1 MVVRGSGDEGEAAVS
16 YTLAD
21 QLFAAV
27 GLRSAALLAHIER
40 VLPVEE
46 PVVVGRQML
55 AVLTRYSAQGPMV
68 VVIDDA
74 NWADVDSLRALLFAL
89 RRLATQP
96 VLTILVVPSDDSRLP
111 AGLERLAEGHTGT
124 GLDVGPLAPGD
135 VAALAT
141 AVSGSRVPGLTAHR
155 LCAHTLGNPR
165 HLLALLAE
173 TPPDRWRGWEPV
185 LPAPRIFSRT
195 IVRRLAACS
204 GDARLLV
211 EAVAALGDD
220 AALATAAALAEVDE
234 PLEALE
240 EACSAGLLAVSGPA
254 PPGDLAFPHPL
265 VRAAVYGQLTPARR
279 SRLHREAARLVDD
292 DQAALHHRAAAAQL
306 PDDALAAELQC
317 CSDRA
322 RMVGEWAEAAWAL
335 LESGR
340 LSAHRELREQ
350 RVLRAVAL
358 LGDAGGVAGPPG
370 PDGGSAAGGPLQDV
384 TAGYIAFLQG
394 RAAEAHGLLHGAWAD
409 RDAAGPEVAALN
421 AQRLALHAVARLR
434 AGEVVEWAWR
444 AVELAGPDDPA
455 RMEAQA
461 LLGFG
466 LAWQGQPAVP
476 GRRPSPHDVL
486 ITRAGG
492 MLAVEVD
499 DPDARRALAG
509 TAHESLR
516 AGSVWF
522 AVWSYLW
529 SAWAEFASGAW
540 DEAAAA
546 AERAVSL
553 LEESGHD
560 WLRPSARLAAVL
572 VPAARGEWAAAE
584 EHAAAGSGAAGGLRA
599 DGGGGG
605 VGAGSGPG
613 RSG

>member
-1 MVVRGSGDEGEAAVS
+1 
-16 YTLAD
+16 
-21 QLFAAV
+21 
-27 GLRSAALLAHIER
+27 
-40 VLPVEE
+40 
-46 PVVVGRQML
+46 
-55 AVLTRYSAQGPMV
+55 
-68 VVIDDA
+68 
-74 NWADVDSLRALLFAL
+74 
-89 RRLATQP
+89 
-96 VLTILVVPSDDSRLP
+96 
-111 AGLERLAEGHTGT
+111 
-124 GLDVGPLAPGD
+124 
-135 VAALAT
+135 
-141 AVSGSRVPGLTAHR
+141 
-155 LCAHTLGNPR
+155 
-165 HLLALLAE
+165 
-173 TPPDRWRGWEPV
+173 
-185 LPAPRIFSRT
+185 
-195 IVRRLAACS
+195 
-204 GDARLLV
+204 
-211 EAVAALGDD
+211 
-220 AALATAAALAEVDE
+220 
-234 PLEALE
+234 
-240 EACSAGLLAVSGPA
+240 
-254 PPGDLAFPHPL
+254 
-265 VRAAVYGQLTPARR
+265 
-279 SRLHREAARLVDD
+279 
-292 DQAALHHRAAAAQL
+292 
-306 PDDALAAELQC
+306 
-317 CSDRA
+317 
-322 RMVGEWAEAAWAL
+322 MVGEWAEAAWAL

-384 TAGYIAFLQG
+384 TAGYIAILQG

-409 RDAAGPEVAALN
+409 RDAAGPEVAALT
-421 AQRLALHAVARLR
+421 AQRLALHAVGRLR

-476 GRRPSPHDVL
+476 GRRPSPQDVL

-584 EHAAAGSGAAGGLRA
+584 EHARAGSGAAGGLRA